1 MKNNKIKIVINGR
14 NNIVEHNTTL
24 LQLINKLGIDKK
36 KIAIE
41 LNTEI
46 IPKSS
51 YSKKL
56 LLDGDVIEIVHFIGG
71 G

>member
-36 KIAIE
+36 KIAVE

>member
-46 IPKSS
+46 YPNRLIVKS
-51 YSKKL
+51 Y
-56 LLDGDVIEIVHFIGG
+56 F
-71 G
+71 